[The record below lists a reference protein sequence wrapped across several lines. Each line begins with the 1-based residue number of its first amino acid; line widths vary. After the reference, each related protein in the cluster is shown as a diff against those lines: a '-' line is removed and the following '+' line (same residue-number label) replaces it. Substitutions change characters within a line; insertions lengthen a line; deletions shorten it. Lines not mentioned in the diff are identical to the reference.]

1 MQAQAQ
7 SQVIIFDGICNLCH
21 GVVNFVINH
30 DKHQRFVF
38 ASLQSNTGRRY
49 LSKFGVTEVA
59 LDSVILIKADKCYL
73 RSDAAIEIAK
83 SLDAPWSLLRFSCFL
98 PKIVRDRLYNALAK
112 QRYRLFGTRAICLL
126 PTAAVKSRFIED

>member
-1 MQAQAQ
+1 MVAKVQ
-7 SQVIIFDGICNLCH
+7 SQIIIFDGICNLCH
-21 GVVNFVINH
+21 GAVNFVISH
-30 DKHQRFVF
+30 DSRERFMF
-38 ASLQSNTGRRY
+38 ASLQSNPGKRY

-59 LDSVILIKADKCYL
+59 LDSVILIKGDKCYL

-83 SLDAPWSLLRFSCFL
+83 SLDAPWPLLRFSRFL
-98 PKIVRDRLYNALAK
+98 PKLIRDGLYNAVAK